1 MTRDQHQRD
10 VQDRLRARHRQNLR
24 YANQVRRVC
33 VAVCCSV
40 LQCVAVCCS
49 VLQCSY
55 ATRVKRVCV
64 AARCSVLQCIAVCC
78 SVLQCSYA
86 PQVKRDV
93 SICKETYT
101 RETCNIEFVQ
111 DIATSTICGKPVKR
125 DVAICKETYSRDLH
139 SRDVQN

>member
-49 VLQCSY
+49 
-55 ATRVKRVCV
+55 
-64 AARCSVLQCIAVCC
+64 ARMRLESKESVLQHVAVCC
-78 SVLQCSYA
+78 SVLQCVAVCCSA
-86 PQVKRDV
+86 RMRLK
-93 SICKETYT
+93 SKETCQSAKRPI
-101 RETCNIEFVQ
+101 RETNGSCNIEFVQ